1 LELVMMQVADDGL
14 KSGGVRDELHL
25 WAGMKSG
32 EDAKAWVEEHLAA
45 SRGKIAE
52 LLAAGSPEG
61 GGVRTVE
68 NTLVPYDR
76 ACWHLRMAGSQSGV
90 MFMVH
95 PLADVRDA
103 AQELS
108 QVIGAEG
115 VALSLNREVYQALA
129 ALSSSVQETSGA
141 DAATRYY
148 LERTLLGYRLSGVDK
163 DDATRERIRSLADR
177 MTELSMTFS
186 RTVQDDVRKIA
197 VEDVQELK
205 GLPQDY
211 LARHGVR
218 EVVADGGDSHP
229 THDGETVMNG
239 APGKK
244 LVAEEA
250 VVLTTDPPEMSP
262 VMSYAVSPKLR
273 RRMYL
278 AYNDRGYPANKEVL
292 LELLAGREEMA
303 GLLGFRS
310 WADLATV
317 DQMMGSAGAMRKF
330 LDSVE
335 EAARETAQR
344 EFEELEAFVRARDEA
359 ALPLT
364 LSDARYWEEQFRRA
378 MYDFDSQSVRP
389 YFPYEQVEAG
399 ILATAGKL
407 FGVKFVRAE
416 GAAVW
421 DAGVKAFD
429 VVDLGSKYGGPSASP
444 QDDDEKQTTT
454 PARTPEVVGRIY
466 LDMHPREGKSKW
478 FSECS
483 LVGGVLGQQLPEAS
497 LVCNFPKPTK
507 DGENPAKDD
516 AGLMQYSD
524 VVTFFH
530 EFGHLMH
537 EVLGGRD
544 EVLGGRQR
552 WAGQSGIATE
562 GDFVEVPSQM
572 LEEFFEDAE
581 LVRTFAKHYETGE
594 PIPHEVFARMVRA
607 SAHGRALSTMTQVMY
622 ATYSMETHDKK
633 AAELDLDVL
642 LRVGYDRFS
651 LYEFVEGNRMY
662 AAFTHLV
669 GYTSNYYTYLYDKVM
684 ALEFFAEF
692 DAKNLIEGP
701 VAMRYRREVL
711 EPGGSKPARELVQ
724 AFLGREVS
732 MSALKEWV
740 RAGDRG

>member
-1 LELVMMQVADDGL
+1 MMQVADDGL
-14 KSGGVRDELHL
+14 KRGEVRYELHV
-25 WAGMKSG
+25 WAGMTSG
-32 EDAKAWVEEHLAA
+32 EDAKAWVEAHLAA
-45 SRGKIAE
+45 SRAEIAK
-52 LLAAGSPEG
+52 LLEVETGEG

-76 ACWHLRMAGSQSGV
+76 ASWHLRMAGSQSGV

-95 PLADVRDA
+95 PLAEVRDA

-115 VALSLNREVYQALA
+115 VALSLNREVYKALA
-129 ALSSSVQETSGA
+129 AVDASGE
-141 DAATRYY
+141 DAATKYY
-148 LERTLLGYRLSGVDK
+148 LERILLGYRLSGVDK
-163 DDATRERIRSLADR
+163 DEATRERIRSLADR

-197 VEDVQELK
+197 VEDVQELA
-205 GLPQDY
+205 GLPTDY

-218 EVVADGGDSHP
+218 EEGGR
-229 THDGETVMNG
+229 
-239 APGKK
+239 

-262 VMSYAVSPKLR
+262 VMSYAASSKLR

-278 AYNDRGYPANKEVL
+278 VYNDRGYPANKQVL
-292 LELLAGREEMA
+292 LDLLAGREEMA

-317 DQMMGSAGAMRKF
+317 DQMMGSAAAMRKF

-335 EAARETAQR
+335 EAARETAKR
-344 EFEELEAFVRARDEA
+344 EFAELEAFVRERDPG

-364 LSDARYWEEQFRRA
+364 LSDARYWEEQYRRA
-378 MYDFDSQSVRP
+378 RYDFDSQSVRP

-407 FGVKFVRAE
+407 FGVRFVRAE
-416 GAAVW
+416 RATVW

-429 VVDLGSKYGGPSASP
+429 VVDALDAEG
-444 QDDDEKQTTT
+444 EL
-454 PARTPEVVGRIY
+454 VGRIY

-483 LVGGVLGQQLPEAS
+483 LVGGVLGRQLPEAS
-497 LVCNFPKPTK
+497 LVCNFPRPE
-507 DGENPAKDD
+507 GDD
-516 AGLMQYSD
+516 AGLLQYSD
-524 VVTFFH
+524 VVTYFH

-537 EVLGGRD
+537 EL
-544 EVLGGRQR
+544 LGGRQR

-607 SAHGRALSTMTQVMY
+607 SAHGRALSTLTQVMY
-622 ATYSMETHDKK
+622 ATYSMETHDQK

-642 LRVGYDRFS
+642 LKVGYDRFS

-692 DAKNLIEGP
+692 RKPDAEDLIEGP
-701 VAMRYRREVL
+701 TAMRYRREVL
-711 EPGGSKPARELVQ
+711 EPGGSKPAQELVQ

-732 MSALKEWV
+732 MSALRQWV
-740 RAGDRG
+740 EGRE